1 MHFYAADY
9 LRRNDL
15 MRRAR
20 EEVDRLAR
28 EVGETFE
35 FCTLQGNKYTIAYV
49 RTGARMF
56 RISSEVGVRLPI
68 PWTASGRLLLAGM
81 TREEIIDLIPPEDFV
96 LPDGRSIGVDDFC
109 REVIAAGSVGYATTS
124 GLIDGLTQCL
134 AAPIRDTTGKA
145 MATLCAVVT
154 IDRTP
159 EEVQALLARLRT
171 SADRLSLAA
180 LPSAA
185 E

>member
-1 MHFYAADY
+1 M
-9 LRRNDL
+9 
-15 MRRAR
+15 
-20 EEVDRLAR
+20 
-28 EVGETFE
+28 
-35 FCTLQGNKYTIAYV
+35 
-49 RTGARMF
+49 
-56 RISSEVGVRLPI
+56 
-68 PWTASGRLLLAGM
+68 
-81 TREEIIDLIPPEDFV
+81 
-96 LPDGRSIGVDDFC
+96 
-109 REVIAAGSVGYATTS
+109 IAAGSVGYATTS

-159 EEVQALLARLRT
+159 EEVQALLSRLRA